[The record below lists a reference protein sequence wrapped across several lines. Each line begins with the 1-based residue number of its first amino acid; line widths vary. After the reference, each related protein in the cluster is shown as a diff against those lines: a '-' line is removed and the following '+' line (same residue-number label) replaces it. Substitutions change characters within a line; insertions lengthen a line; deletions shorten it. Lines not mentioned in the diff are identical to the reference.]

1 MCTLTV
7 GFQWWC
13 PLAMRMPKAR
23 LLMVVLPLPSQAKL
37 VSKGTWLLG
46 CPGFLCK
53 HPQMQLVLRH
63 GGRGAGH
70 NL

>member
-1 MCTLTV
+1 
-7 GFQWWC
+7 
-13 PLAMRMPKAR
+13 MRMPKAR
-23 LLMVVLPLPSQAKL
+23 LLMVVLPLPSKVKL

-46 CPGFLCK
+46 CSGFLCK